1 MIMRQVSWNSV
12 NICLEGR
19 VRKNSKRKRRD
30 RCPAV
35 TQNQKKHLS
44 QYQRPHQDQ
53 LQGQLQYC
61 PPILTQAQTLKQ
73 IRPE

>member
-35 TQNQKKHLS
+35 TQNQKKHQR
-44 QYQRPHQDQ
+44 QYQRPHQDEA
-53 LQGQLQYC
+53 QGHVGYC
-61 PPILTQAQTLKQ
+61 LPILTQAETLKQ